1 MTNRGVHLAP
11 DDEFWST
18 LCALGG
24 IEPAVAENAE
34 LRDLLLPVIRSDL
47 RAHATY
53 RPRPGTRPLSCPV
66 RSYHGAG
73 DPLVEQDQLAG
84 WASVTSGGFSGTVRP
99 GGHFHVTTDVAE
111 LVADVLSQGPK

>member
-1 MTNRGVHLAP
+1 M
-11 DDEFWST
+11 
-18 LCALGG
+18 
-24 IEPAVAENAE
+24 
-34 LRDLLLPVIRSDL
+34 
-47 RAHATY
+47 
-53 RPRPGTRPLSCPV
+53 

-111 LVADVLSQGPK
+111 LVADVVLSQGPK